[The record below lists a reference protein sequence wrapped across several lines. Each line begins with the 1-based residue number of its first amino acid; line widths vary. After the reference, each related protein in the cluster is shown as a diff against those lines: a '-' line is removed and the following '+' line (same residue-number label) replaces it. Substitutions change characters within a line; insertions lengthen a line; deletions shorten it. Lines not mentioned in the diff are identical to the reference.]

1 MYNGL
6 YFSALNFCF
15 SSLALPELCQGL
27 IFTCCSVARRYNQGL
42 VGIPTL
48 SLHSSIQLG
57 IIPIA
62 QHLKLYVLQSI
73 NFVEGVCPG
82 WNVRGTYVRIV
93 IITWVIASLL
103 VLYFSS
109 SCEIQCVV
117 AATFS

>member
-6 YFSALNFCF
+6 YFSALYVCF

-27 IFTCCSVARRYNQGL
+27 IFTCCSVTRYNQGL
-42 VGIPTL
+42 IGILTL
-48 SLHSSIQLG
+48 SLHSSIQLRM
-57 IIPIA
+57 IPIV
-62 QHLKLYVLQSI
+62 QHLKLYVLQSV

-82 WNVRGTYVRIV
+82 WNVRGTYMRII

-103 VLYFSS
+103 VLYLSS

-117 AATFS
+117 AATFP